1 MDIRGYYESWA
12 IFSGGST
19 LIALN
24 GQLCIFET
32 ENLAI
37 TKAAELVRK
46 FPNKTFIV
54 KRIEVSALIQ
64 D

>member
-1 MDIRGYYESWA
+1 MSVRGYYESWA
-12 IFSGGST
+12 VFSGGST
-19 LIALN
+19 LVALN

-46 FPNKTFIV
+46 FPNKIFTV
-54 KRIEVSALIQ
+54 KRIEVPALVE
-64 D
+64 

>member
-1 MDIRGYYESWA
+1 MSVRSYYQSWA
-12 IFSGGST
+12 IYSGGST
-19 LIALN
+19 LVALN

-46 FPNKTFIV
+46 FPNKSFTV
-54 KRIEVSALIQ
+54 KRIEVPALVE
-64 D
+64 

>member
-1 MDIRGYYESWA
+1 MSVRGYYQSWA
-12 IFSGGST
+12 IYSGGST
-19 LIALN
+19 LVALN

-46 FPNKTFIV
+46 FPNKSFTV
-54 KRIEVSALIQ
+54 KRIEVPALVE
-64 D
+64 

>member
-1 MDIRGYYESWA
+1 MSVRGYYQSWA
-12 IFSGGST
+12 ILSGGST
-19 LIALN
+19 LVALN

-46 FPNKTFIV
+46 FPNKSFTV
-54 KRIEVSALIQ
+54 KRIEVPALVE
-64 D
+64 

>member
-1 MDIRGYYESWA
+1 MSIRCYYKSWA

-19 LIALN
+19 LVALN

-37 TKAAELVRK
+37 TKAAELIRK
-46 FPNKTFIV
+46 FPDKVFTV
-54 KRIEVSALIQ
+54 KAIEVPALAE
-64 D
+64 

>member
-1 MDIRGYYESWA
+1 MGYYKSWA

-19 LIALN
+19 LVALN

-37 TKAAELVRK
+37 TKAADLVRK
-46 FPNKTFIV
+46 FPDKTFTV
-54 KRIEVSALIQ
+54 KGIQVPALAE
-64 D
+64 

>member
-1 MDIRGYYESWA
+1 MSIRGYYESWA
-12 IFSGGST
+12 VFSGGST

-24 GQLCIFET
+24 GQLYIFET

-46 FPNKTFIV
+46 FPNKTFTV
-54 KRIEVSALIQ
+54 KRMEVPALVE
-64 D
+64 

>member
-1 MDIRGYYESWA
+1 MSVRGYYESWA
-12 IFSGGST
+12 VFSGGST
-19 LIALN
+19 LVALN

-46 FPNKTFIV
+46 FPNKTFTV
-54 KRIEVSALIQ
+54 KMIEVPALVE
-64 D
+64 